1 MEAKSN
7 TNSAKAI
14 QNLIKDNMSILF
26 FVIVF
31 VASILFVPKFGNPSN
46 IYNIF
51 IQSSDL
57 IILAC
62 GTTYVF
68 VNGSLDFSVT
78 AILPL
83 TSVLGAMVMR
93 SISNPVVA
101 IILAIIVMLLVALA
115 IGAINGIAVA
125 NLRMPSFMAT
135 MATQLIFSGIALFI
149 TQSNSISGL
158 PNAFIALN
166 KATVVGIQVPFII
179 AIIVVVVLA
188 YTLNCTVYGRQMV
201 AVGINQQVAQISG
214 INVKKKVFSVFIVS
228 AVCSAIA
235 SMIMTARLGSGVPAL
250 GKDML
255 MDIVAAVVIGGTS
268 NVGGSGKIIGSVF
281 GALIVQILSNALN
294 LLGLDWYY
302 ITACKGLL
310 IVALSLLNGWRKNHG
325 GK

>member
-1 MEAKSN
+1 MGAQNKLN
-7 TNSAKAI
+7 DAKALR
-14 QNLIKDNMSILF
+14 NLLKNNMAILF
-26 FVIVF
+26 FIIVF
-31 VASILFVPKFGNPSN
+31 VASVLFVPKFGNPSN

-51 IQSSDL
+51 VQSSDL

-93 SISNPVVA
+93 NISNPIAA
-101 IILAIIVMLLVALA
+101 IIAAILIMLLISLV
-115 IGAINGIAVA
+115 IGAINGVAVA
-125 NLRMPSFMAT
+125 NFRMPSFMAT
-135 MATQLIFSGIALFI
+135 MATQLIFSGIALSI

-158 PNAFIALN
+158 PNQFLALN
-166 KATVVGIQVPFII
+166 KITIAVIQLPFII
-179 AIIVVVVLA
+179 AIIVVAILT
-188 YTLNCTVYGRQMV
+188 YMLNYTVYGRQMV
-201 AVGINQQVAQISG
+201 AVGINQQVARISG

-235 SMIMTARLGSGVPAL
+235 SLIMTARLGSGVPAL